1 MSDEDNKGGDTNE
14 PITIRVKDQTGE
26 ETMFKIKKS
35 TKMSKVF
42 TAYAQRKGVD
52 QGSLRFLLDGER
64 ISETDTPKMLEL
76 EDEDQIDC
84 VLAQVGG
91 ADDDNDEDKKDGG
104 GGDGNEPI
112 TIRVK
117 DQNGEETMFKIKKT
131 TRMKKVFATYA
142 ARKGVEANASE
153 FLYNMCHVTLS
164 AIGACAM
171 YLYFCAI
178 LNQIHLPLLF
188 GVFLLWDNQY
198 NCENNMAGLWC
209 TKIMTIIL
217 GYAVRFMLD
226 GENINPE
233 STPGDMDLEDDDQ
246 IDCFLAQ
253 VGGH

>member
-1 MSDEDNKGGDTNE
+1 MSDEDAKPEENSNE

-42 TAYAQRKGVD
+42 SAYAQRKGVE
-52 QGSLRFLLDGER
+52 QASLRFLLDGER

-91 ADDDNDEDKKDGG
+91 AGGGDGEDDEYDNETKPGG
-104 GGDGNEPI
+104 GGEGGVGGGGNEPI

-117 DQNGEETMFKIKKT
+117 DQNGEETMFKIKRT

-153 FLYNMCHVTLS
+153 KLMF
-164 AIGACAM
+164 
-171 YLYFCAI
+171 
-178 LNQIHLPLLF
+178 
-188 GVFLLWDNQY
+188 
-198 NCENNMAGLWC
+198 
-209 TKIMTIIL
+209 
-217 GYAVRFMLD
+217 
-226 GENINPE
+226 
-233 STPGDMDLEDDDQ
+233 
-246 IDCFLAQ
+246 
-253 VGGH
+253 